1 MIIQLVATFIL
12 VLILA
17 KFLVKPAKNFIAKR
31 KEYIESSLN
40 DAQVKQ
46 KMANEKFLEAKQSIQ
61 DAKITGKEIV
71 NQAKQE
77 ALEEKSKILQETK
90 LEIQSQKSK
99 ALAEIALER
108 KQMQEDLSQE
118 VVDIAMVAASK
129 IVNRELNQS
138 DNDKMIEEFL
148 KEDFKS

>member
-1 MIIQLVATFIL
+1 MEYS
-12 VLILA
+12 
-17 KFLVKPAKNFIAKR
+17 KFLHVR
-31 KEYIESSLN
+31 
-40 DAQVKQ
+40 
-46 KMANEKFLEAKQSIQ
+46 
-61 DAKITGKEIV
+61 
-71 NQAKQE
+71 
-77 ALEEKSKILQETK
+77 K